1 MKKNPFTQK
10 VVPAQAIT
18 MTDWLNMKPYK
29 QPIHGYDIYY
39 LQQCQVVFRQLN
51 KEETWFKF
59 YGLSQTQLKE
69 LTCQLVSYFE
79 DYINDTKNNNS
90 MYRTKEDIA
99 KVLSWLSTAA
109 IMSWIAAKF
118 DPSDIPRL
126 ESQLA
131 LITWLVSWTLIWPR
145 VEARIMNMTADH
157 KLQFKERYYNYER
170 KKSTTW
176 TRYGGYWRRQ
186 RNKSMNKKWMSNLK
200 PDQMWVVIDSK
211 SQKIRFRFNK
221 KQFLECKGHEKI
233 NILKVKLCKEY
244 IKEFYEKWVIIWV
257 HIKFGEKSTYLPFI
271 DKRIELIQTLL
282 LTDSKVRIWCVP
294 ESKSKEVSDPD
305 EDIFQDGFMEVRD
318 TVSFHR
324 AKYYKSF
331 DTESRTIIQYAQAK
345 ENKIGENNTQLEL
358 FQNL

>member
-1 MKKNPFTQK
+1 
-10 VVPAQAIT
+10 
-18 MTDWLNMKPYK
+18 
-29 QPIHGYDIYY
+29 
-39 LQQCQVVFRQLN
+39 
-51 KEETWFKF
+51 
-59 YGLSQTQLKE
+59 
-69 LTCQLVSYFE
+69 
-79 DYINDTKNNNS
+79 